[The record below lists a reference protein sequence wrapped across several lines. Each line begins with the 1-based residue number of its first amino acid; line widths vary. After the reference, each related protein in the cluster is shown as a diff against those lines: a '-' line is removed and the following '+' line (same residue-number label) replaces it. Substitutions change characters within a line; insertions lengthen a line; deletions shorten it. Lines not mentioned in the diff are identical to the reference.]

1 MQEMHFHCQAEVSR
15 DSVLHYLEYLNQK
28 VLEGAE
34 NQVAAAAV
42 AADAVAVVAAVVA
55 AHFLPVPASVWLQFW
70 LVAYFSDAFAVKM
83 GKKEHEGNNYHGEKD
98 SLKFIT

>member
-1 MQEMHFHCQAEVSR
+1 MSVQEMHFHCQVEVSR

-42 AADAVAVVAAVVA
+42 VVAVVVAAVAA
-55 AHFLPVPASVWLQFW
+55 AHF
-70 LVAYFSDAFAVKM
+70 
-83 GKKEHEGNNYHGEKD
+83 
-98 SLKFIT
+98 